1 MESGEE
7 INLNIESGGGNNGKS
22 GDGFIDRSKVRIL
35 LCDNDSKSSQEVF
48 TLLLR
53 CSYQGMYGDSPQLNP
68 FYNFF
73 VFFFFCSF
81 FFLRSCYLC
90 AIFAC
95 CDYVYVIFQIPKKK
109 SVVFGV
115 ACEKY

>member
-1 MESGEE
+1 MEPGEE
-7 INLNIESGGGNNGKS
+7 INLNIESGAANNGKS

-48 TLLLR
+48 TLLLG
-53 CSYQGMYGDSPQLNP
+53 CSYQGMYGHSTQSNP
-68 FYNFF
+68 FFYFLLF
-73 VFFFFCSF
+73 LLL
-81 FFLRSCYLC
+81 FFLLGCFLC

-95 CDYVYVIFQIPKKK
+95 CGYVYVIFQIPKKK
-109 SVVFGV
+109 VLFLAV